1 MALGVTAYSEA
12 AFSTEDSDV
21 IIYASGIEMTMQEN
35 TPAITIDVNVPVTG
49 QELTS
54 TEGTVTT
61 VSGAFVSVTGETLS
75 GSLGDVT
82 ESSADADVPVTGF
95 ELTTNVNNPTHDT
108 LTAFGEAPF
117 ATLSPATFNIPVQ
130 VEATVGGIAVG
141 TELPMSLGNVAAVA
155 TSEVLLSG
163 QELTMQEN
171 SATVTADAN
180 ISITGQA
187 LTATEGTL
195 TLDANTFASV
205 TGEAMTAEEGTVDP
219 APDAEVTGQEM
230 TSSLGSVS
238 ITANADVQLFNGT
251 GPEFSALGNAALS
264 TDQAKFGTSSLELDG
279 TDDFVDSTS
288 NINLSSTD
296 FTVDLWIRP
305 DNVTG
310 YKGIWQSGTSTTE
323 QSYLLGNQV
332 YWTVNPSTIITT
344 SVTVSA
350 GVWTMLSYERQG
362 NTHRIYKNGTLED
375 TVSTGNKQDNG
386 PFSIG
391 KNGFGDFDGYI
402 DEVRVSDI
410 ARYGGSSFTEPT
422 SEFSVDLDTIA
433 LLHFDGAD
441 GSTDMINALN
451 AEALVLTS
459 NDGTLT
465 VTGTTEVS
473 LTGELLSIAEG
484 NINVAANADVV
495 VTGQELTIQENAPT
509 VTGDANVDLTGIG
522 FTANLGTAPTVS
534 ADANVDVTGQLL
546 SIAEG
551 NISITANADISVTGQ
566 EMTVQENAPTVTA
579 DANVSVTGFG
589 FTANLGTAV
598 LDAVSFIDVT
608 GQAMTMQEGQV
619 DATDSVARPTGIAMT
634 IALGDEKTIVWTKVD
649 TGSTST
655 WTEVNQG
662 SSGTWTEVDTAA

>member
-35 TPAITIDVNVPVTG
+35 TPAITIDANVPVTG

-54 TEGTVTT
+54 TEGTITS
-61 VSGAFVSVTGETLS
+61 VSGAFVPVTGETLS

-130 VEATVGGIAVG
+130 IETTVGGILVG
-141 TELPMSLGNVAAVA
+141 TELPMSLGNVAAVG

-219 APDAEVTGQEM
+219 SPDAEVTGIGMSAALGLGTATAGTEIDVTGELLTAGIGSLTVTADANTDVTGEAMTAEEGTVDPSPDAIVTGQEM

-264 TDQAKFGTSSLELDG
+264 TDQAKFGVSSLELDG
-279 TDDFVDSTS
+279 TNDSVDSTS

-310 YKGIWQSGTSTTE
+310 YKGIWQSGTSTTM
-323 QSYLLGNQV
+323 QSYLLGNAV
-332 YWTVNPSTIITT
+332 YWSVNPSTIITT
-344 SVTVSA
+344 AVTVNA
-350 GVWTMLSYERQG
+350 NEWTMLSYERQG

-375 TVSTGNKQDNG
+375 TATTGNKQDNG
-386 PFSIG
+386 PFTIG

-422 SEFSVDLDTIA
+422 SEFSVDSDTIA

-459 NDGTLT
+459 NDGSVVASAGVDVS
-465 VTGTTEVS
+465 VTGF
-473 LTGELLSIAEG
+473 
-484 NINVAANADVV
+484 D
-495 VTGQELTIQENAPT
+495 LTIQENAPT
-509 VTGDANVDLTGIG
+509 VTGDANV
-522 FTANLGTAPTVS
+522 TATALPMT
-534 ADANVDVTGQLL
+534 
-546 SIAEG
+546 
-551 NISITANADISVTGQ
+551 TA
-566 EMTVQENAPTVTA
+566 
-579 DANVSVTGFG
+579 
-589 FTANLGTAV
+589 LGTAV

-608 GQAMTMQEGQV
+608 GQEMTMQEGQA

-634 IALGDEKTIVWTKVD
+634 MALGDEKTIVWTEVD

-662 SSGTWTEVDTAA
+662 SSSTWTEVDTAA